1 MTAVSEKSVGRSGRK
16 TGGRK
21 CGFVLSGLSAQV
33 FSRGGHCRP
42 VRFLPAVSR
51 GGKKDR
57 ENGIKR
63 EEWMAC
69 GENGGGFSPFLL

>member
-1 MTAVSEKSVGRSGRK
+1 MTAVSGKSVGRSGQK

-21 CGFVLSGLSAQV
+21 CGFVPSGLSAQV

-42 VRFLPAVSR
+42 VRFLPAVSC

-57 ENGIKR
+57 ENGGKG
-63 EEWMAC
+63 EKWMAC

>member
-1 MTAVSEKSVGRSGRK
+1 MTVVSGKSVGRSGQK

-21 CGFVLSGLSAQV
+21 CGFVPSGLSAQV

-42 VRFLPAVSR
+42 VRFLPAVSC

-57 ENGIKR
+57 ENSER
-63 EEWMAC
+63 EKWMVC